1 MGDTSEVIWTFVL
14 DYTRGWGVRRHSHDY
29 FQMYYCLSGEGL
41 FSLNDQQILLTK
53 NTCLIIRP
61 HQPHE
66 LFPIKSGQL
75 RIVDTKFYLHDENI
89 RRMICAMPQSMEI
102 ADAQFRELQLSMRNE
117 WASSNLFCRET
128 ANALFQQIIFLV
140 LRKNAPA
147 PNKIPFYKELEQRME
162 SLTGAEREIANYLEL
177 HFLEPITLLR
187 LSEDLRYSK
196 TYLCKVFR
204 GATGITIIEYINFL
218 RIRKSYDMLC
228 CTDKKISEIS
238 TDCGFSSVHYFSR
251 TFHKI
256 VGMSPSQARDQD
268 RSSIYTDI
276 RLHGTFQYRYF
287 SEKL

>member
-1 MGDTSEVIWTFVL
+1 MEHVSEVIWTFVL

-41 FSLNDQQILLTK
+41 FFLDGQQFLLTK

-61 HQPHE
+61 NQPHE

-75 RIVDTKFYLHDENI
+75 RIVDTKFYLHDENV
-89 RRMICAMPQSMEI
+89 RRKICDLPQSMEI
-102 ADAQFRELQLSMRNE
+102 ADTQFRELQLSMRNE
-117 WASSNLFCRET
+117 WASSNLFCREM
-128 ANALFQQIIFLV
+128 ADSIFQQIIFWV

-147 PNKIPFYKELEQRME
+147 PSRIPFYKELEQRME
-162 SLTGAEREIANYLEL
+162 SLTGVEREIANYLE
-177 HFLEPITLLR
+177 
-187 LSEDLRYSK
+187 
-196 TYLCKVFR
+196 
-204 GATGITIIEYINFL
+204 YINFL
-218 RIRKSYDMLC
+218 RIKKSYDMLC

-256 VGMSPSQARDQD
+256 VGISPSQARDQD